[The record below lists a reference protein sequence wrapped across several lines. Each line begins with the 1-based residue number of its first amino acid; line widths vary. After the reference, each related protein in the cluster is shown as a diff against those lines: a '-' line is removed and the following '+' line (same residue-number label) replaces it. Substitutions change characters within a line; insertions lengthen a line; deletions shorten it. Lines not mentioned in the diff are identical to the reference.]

1 MSLIEILLLA
11 FIAFAMY
18 KGLPVIFEAIYEYQ
32 NDRAFDKIKVG
43 SRWMKSDGD
52 PWSDMNFI
60 TIVEKL
66 DGWVKYRYDGGSM
79 EHAIKAWVIVD
90 SCKPVERIEEDV

>member
-11 FIAFAMY
+11 FIIFAMY
-18 KGLPVIFEAIYEYQ
+18 KGLPVIFEAIFEYQ
-32 NDRAFDKIKVG
+32 NGRAFDKIKVG
-43 SRWMKSDGD
+43 SRWMKPDSD
-52 PWSDMNFI
+52 PWSELTFI

-79 EHAIKAWVIVD
+79 EHAMKAWVLVD
-90 SCKPVERIEEDV
+90 CWKLVERIEEDV